1 MESCSHRMTQ
11 LGFTVNWLQA
21 LMFASENATARR
33 VRPWMTDIAL
43 VAAAAP
49 GSGQTEAA
57 QRLWDYGVSQ
67 GLVPLLENIPLRQSL
82 FRFQED
88 ESFRFSPSVPVCRL
102 THVDEFL
109 ALLGFIPSDQS
120 WIAEVTLSDWT
131 NLLRR
136 EAVRLGKGLN
146 VQAIPNSNTV
156 RVPCTARWNSTS
168 WSIHFDQPDW
178 LSLEPTEILQTPRP
192 TWDVMESA
200 MLDSLAFA
208 NGNFKAPP
216 KLVFPPADP
225 IWMRSVESLY
235 AWHRSILVTNDVGL
249 NPWMRRTWAAVW
261 PVVYRERNK
270 LRGEC
275 DLVALKKEVAECFG
289 SVPLL
294 TEWMFIFARLACEM
308 LYERGLGIAADF
320 VDELS

>member
-21 LMFASENATARR
+21 LMLASENATARR

-49 GSGQTEAA
+49 GSGQLEAA

-82 FRFQED
+82 FQFQED

-102 THVDEFL
+102 TQVDEFL
-109 ALLGFIPSDQS
+109 ALLGFISSDQS

-156 RVPCTARWNSTS
+156 RVPCTARWNNTS

-208 NGNFKAPP
+208 NGSFKTPP

>member
-1 MESCSHRMTQ
+1 MESWSTRMTQ
-11 LGFTVNWLQA
+11 VGFTVNWLQA
-21 LMFASENATARR
+21 LMLASENAAARR
-33 VRPWMTDIAL
+33 IRPWMSDIAL
-43 VAAAAP
+43 VAAATP
-49 GSGQTEAA
+49 GTGQLEAA
-57 QRLWDYGVSQ
+57 QRLWDYGASQ
-67 GLVPLLENIPLRQSL
+67 GLVPLFEQIPLRQSL

-88 ESFRFSPSVPVCRL
+88 ESFRFSPSVPVPRL
-102 THVDEFL
+102 TRVDEFL
-109 ALLGFIPSDQS
+109 ALLGFIPSEQS

-146 VQAIPNSNTV
+146 VHAIPNSTAV
-156 RVPCTARWNSTS
+156 RVPCTARWNNDS
-168 WSIHFDQPDW
+168 WCIQFEQPDW
-178 LSLEPTEILQTPRP
+178 LTLQPTEILQTLRP

-208 NGNFKAPP
+208 NGNFKTPP
-216 KLVFPPADP
+216 KLLFPPMDP
-225 IWMRSVESLY
+225 SWMRSVESLY
-235 AWHRSILVTNDVGL
+235 AWHRSILVTNEVGL

-275 DLVALKKEVAECFG
+275 DLTALRKEVAECFS

-294 TEWMFIFARLACEM
+294 TEWMFIFARLACEF
-308 LYERGLGIAADF
+308 LYERGLGIVADF
-320 VDELS
+320 VDELA